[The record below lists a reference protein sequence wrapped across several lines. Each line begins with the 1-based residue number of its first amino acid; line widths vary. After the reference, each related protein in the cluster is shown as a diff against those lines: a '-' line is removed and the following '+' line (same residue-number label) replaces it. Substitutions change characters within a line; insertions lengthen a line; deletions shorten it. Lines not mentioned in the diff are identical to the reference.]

1 MKKFLSALLMV
12 LLVSSVSVAA
22 DPIKLN
28 SDQSKIEFLGKKT
41 DGEHAGGFKKF
52 TVEALADFED
62 PSKSSLKIVIDTTS
76 LWSDDPKLT
85 DHLKNPDFF
94 DVRKYPEIKFES
106 TSIQPDGES
115 KANIIGKLTML
126 GKTEEVK
133 VPCDVEASDD
143 KIELTA
149 KFEID
154 RTKWGM
160 TYGVGKVNKEVAIT
174 AKMSFK
180 R

>member
-1 MKKFLSALLMV
+1 
-12 LLVSSVSVAA
+12 
-22 DPIKLN
+22 
-28 SDQSKIEFLGKKT
+28 
-41 DGEHAGGFKKF
+41 
-52 TVEALADFED
+52 
-62 PSKSSLKIVIDTTS
+62 
-76 LWSDDPKLT
+76 
-85 DHLKNPDFF
+85 LKNPDFF